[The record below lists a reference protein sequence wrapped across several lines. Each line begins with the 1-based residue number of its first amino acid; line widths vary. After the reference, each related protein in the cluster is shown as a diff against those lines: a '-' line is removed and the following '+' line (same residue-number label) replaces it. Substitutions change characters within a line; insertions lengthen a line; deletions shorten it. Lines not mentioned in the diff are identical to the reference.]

1 MNFLEKIRK
10 NTWLVFFFISISLIF
25 FVLDPN
31 MILKFFTE
39 NSTIIGKVNGD
50 NILIKEYVDCFQ
62 FLKRFRENEPDHYL
76 KNDAWKL
83 LVHEKVLN
91 QEAKKLGIQ
100 STKIDFWKA
109 IEKQSIY
116 SKIIDFQ
123 NDQGKMNMK
132 KFKLYLKNLEKLPS
146 HLTPQVEEEK
156 NIWSYEKKSISKRI
170 VAKKYVEM
178 LMYGFN
184 TSFVEAK
191 LNYKDKNLFS
201 IIDYIFFPYSEIEKK
216 YYKIK
221 SHEIHDFIQK
231 NKFLYKKENLRNLS
245 FVVFRSYPSLDDEKN
260 MDFKMKKLF
269 QKFKFSNHNSIIV
282 SNQSEKPFDSNF
294 YLKKNLPVALQHF
307 VDNHDQV
314 GNMFGP
320 VKENNVYIM
329 AKLTG
334 KKMIYHSVLSSHI
347 LISHKDSVRFYK
359 NRTKKDAE
367 KIAKKIYGIVTKN
380 PNQFHSLIIKKSDDI
395 RNAKKNKGNLG
406 WIKYDDQNEIF
417 KENKG
422 RFDFFSSK
430 NKKGTIGLA
439 ETKFGYHII
448 RIDNVKDIKPVYQF
462 AVIIKTLIPSKKTE
476 DLLYQKIIQFLK
488 ENKNSSLNEF
498 INNARKKRYE
508 TIFLKEIKSFQWNID
523 DLNTELDK
531 EIINWSYEK
540 NRKEGDTKIFYTS
553 NKDYIIV
560 FLSKIQ
566 KKGYPIE
573 EIKNNIIPLLINK
586 KIDHY
591 LSSIINNK
599 YESLEKIA
607 LRFSRK
613 INKYHKINFYQ
624 SMIENYQE
632 PKVVGY
638 AFSSKLHK
646 TSKPILGEKGIFFI
660 RPLKRFNTSKKISYF
675 SSEMESLNI
684 NLRKNVL
691 EKIGDVLIEKS
702 NIKDYRKNI

>member
-10 NTWLVFFFISISLIF
+10 NTWLVFFFISVSLIF

-31 MILKFFTE
+31 MILRFFTE
-39 NSTIIGKVNGD
+39 NSTIIGKVNGE

-62 FLKRFRENEPDHYL
+62 FLKRFREDEPDHYL

-100 STKIDFWKA
+100 STKVDFWKA

-123 NDQGKMNMK
+123 DDKGKMNMD
-132 KFKLYLKNLEKLPS
+132 KFKFYLKNLEKLPS
-146 HLTPQVEEEK
+146 TPQVEEEK
-156 NIWSYEKKSISKRI
+156 NIWSYEKNSISKRI

-178 LMYGFN
+178 LMYGLN

-201 IIDYIFFPYSEIEKK
+201 IIDYIFIPYSEIKKK

-221 SHEIHDFIQK
+221 SNEIRDFIKK

-245 FVVFRSYPSLDDEKN
+245 FVIFRSYPSLDDEKN

-269 QKFKFSNHNSIIV
+269 QKLKFSNHNSIIV

-294 YLKKNLPVALQHF
+294 YLKKDIPVVLQHF
-307 VDNHDQV
+307 VDKNNQV
-314 GNMFGP
+314 GDMFGP
-320 VKENNVYIM
+320 VKENNIYVM
-329 AKLTG
+329 AKITG

-347 LISHKDSVRFYK
+347 LISHKDSVRFSN

-367 KIAKKIYGIVTKN
+367 KIAKTIYEIVKKN
-380 PNQFHSLIIKKSDDI
+380 PNQFNSLVIKKSDDI
-395 RNAKKNKGNLG
+395 RTSKKNQGNLG

-417 KENKG
+417 KGNKG
-422 RFDFFSSK
+422 EFDFFSSK
-430 NKKGTIGLA
+430 NKKGTIGLS

-448 RIDNVKDIKPVYQF
+448 RIDNIKDIKPVYQF
-462 AVIIKTLIPSKKTE
+462 AIIVKTLTPSKKTE
-476 DLLYQKIIQFLK
+476 DLLYRKTVQFLK
-488 ENKNSSLNEF
+488 ENKNSSLNVF

-508 TIFLKEIKSFQWNID
+508 TIFLKEIKRSQWNID

-540 NRKEGDTKIFYTS
+540 DRKEGDTKIFSTS

-566 KKGYPIE
+566 KNGYPIE
-573 EIKNNIIPLLINK
+573 EIKKNIVPLLINK
-586 KIDHY
+586 KIDYY
-591 LSSIINNK
+591 LSNIINNK
-599 YESLEKIA
+599 YVSLEEIA
-607 LRFSRK
+607 SRFSIK

-624 SMIENYQE
+624 SMIGTYQE

-646 TSKPILGEKGIFFI
+646 TSKPILGEKGVFFI
-660 RPLKRFNTSKKISYF
+660 RPLKRFNTYKKLSYF
-675 SSEMESLNI
+675 SDEMESLNTH
-684 NLRKNVL
+684 LRKNVL

-702 NIKDYRKNI
+702 NIKDHRKNI